1 MMYRLW
7 HEAMVGAGLDKREPP
22 YSFYSLRHYFA
33 TMRLQEGGVDV
44 FALAKIMGT
53 SVKNIE
59 DHYGQILVRDMGDE
73 LTRRRRR

>member
-1 MMYRLW
+1 
-7 HEAMVGAGLDKREPP
+7 
-22 YSFYSLRHYFA
+22 
-33 TMRLQEGGVDV
+33 MR

-73 LTRRRRR
+73 LTRRRKR